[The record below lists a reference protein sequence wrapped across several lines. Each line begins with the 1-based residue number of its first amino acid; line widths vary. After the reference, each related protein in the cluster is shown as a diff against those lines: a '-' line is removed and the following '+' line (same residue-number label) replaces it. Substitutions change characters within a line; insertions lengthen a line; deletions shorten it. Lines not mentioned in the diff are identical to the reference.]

1 MDNAIIE
8 LAIMTAL
15 REGHVTTKP
24 ALAKAFE
31 VETDEV
37 ERALERMKRKGQIA
51 FDHSIKAWAI
61 STPSALVGDR
71 VVQPSNVAAAS
82 AAQGTE
88 ETNMENESTTRID
101 AAINAAK
108 KRSKKDKPEATGT
121 ETGTAKATRPRL
133 STEDKAKRDAD
144 REQDKAQRKAER
156 DAVRA
161 AKQAERAAGRKPA
174 HMSKVDKA
182 AAKLPPLSTEAQ
194 ALFNE
199 LTVSLPAA
207 AINALAVHLQHFNR
221 VKATERAL
229 GQKVEAGSKVRI
241 VGGDPRFVGL
251 EGTVSKAQRIRCYVD
266 VAGAKRPVYLFTSD
280 VEVIAAAPAQAA
292 NS

>member
-24 ALAKAFE
+24 ALAKAFD
-31 VETDEV
+31 VEADEV
-37 ERALERMKRKGQIA
+37 ERALERMKRKGKIA
-51 FDHSIKAWAI
+51 YVKATKAWAI
-61 STPSALVGDR
+61 SSPSALPVDP

-82 AAQGTE
+82 AAQGTD
-88 ETNMENESTTRID
+88 TNMENQSTNRID

-108 KRSKKDKPEATGT
+108 QRTKKDKPAATATDGT
-121 ETGTAKATRPRL
+121 TTKATRPRL
-133 STEDKAKRDAD
+133 SAEDKAKRDAD
-144 REQDKAQRKAER
+144 REQDKAARKAKR
-156 DAVRA
+156 DEARA
-161 AKQAERAAGRKPA
+161 AKQAEKAAGRKPA

-182 AAKLPPLSTEAQ
+182 AAKLPALSADAQ

-199 LTVSLPAA
+199 LTVSLPAS
-207 AINALAVHLQHFNR
+207 AISALAAHLTHFNR

-241 VGGDPRFVGL
+241 VGGDPRFIGL
-251 EGTVSKAQRIRCYVD
+251 EGTVSKAQRIRCYVE
-266 VAGAKRPVYLFTSD
+266 VANVKRPVYLFTSD
-280 VEVIAAAPAQAA
+280 VEVIENPAQAA
-292 NS
+292 NG